1 MKTALIT
8 GASQGIGAAVADK
21 LNDKKIKVIL
31 VSRSKSK
38 LKSFQ
43 KNLKFPKN
51 RDDAYKALNLFY
63 EELDKKTVGWKIG
76 AVAKEVQ
83 KEEGFD
89 GPVPGKI
96 FKETILPSN
105 CSIKY
110 SEIPYSNLE
119 CEYAFEIDQD
129 VKIDGEL
136 LNKMNNFK
144 LYTAIDITSSR
155 YLQSSKN
162 KFDKLVQMY
171 LGISDHGNGGKIIIG
186 EEIKNWHTTAINKIK
201 IKLKINDNVTE
212 PYFTG
217 TKRIDPRDSLKA
229 FVDEF
234 KDKNI
239 SFKKGDYL
247 LCGSLTQ
254 PYKINMKDKII
265 VTYENLRD
273 INIKIL

>member
-1 MKTALIT
+1 M
-8 GASQGIGAAVADK
+8 
-21 LNDKKIKVIL
+21 
-31 VSRSKSK
+31 
-38 LKSFQ
+38 
-43 KNLKFPKN
+43 
-51 RDDAYKALNLFY
+51 
-63 EELDKKTVGWKIG
+63 
-76 AVAKEVQ
+76 
-83 KEEGFD
+83 
-89 GPVPGKI
+89 
-96 FKETILPSN
+96 
-105 CSIKY
+105 
-110 SEIPYSNLE
+110 E

-129 VKIDGEL
+129 VKIDDEL
-136 LNKMNNFK
+136 LNKIDNFK

-155 YLQSSKN
+155 YVQSSKN

-186 EEIKNWHTTAINKIK
+186 QEIRNWQTKDINKIK
-201 IKLKINDNVTE
+201 IKLKINDKVTE

>member
-1 MKTALIT
+1 M
-8 GASQGIGAAVADK
+8 
-21 LNDKKIKVIL
+21 
-31 VSRSKSK
+31 
-38 LKSFQ
+38 
-43 KNLKFPKN
+43 
-51 RDDAYKALNLFY
+51 
-63 EELDKKTVGWKIG
+63 
-76 AVAKEVQ
+76 
-83 KEEGFD
+83 
-89 GPVPGKI
+89 
-96 FKETILPSN
+96 
-105 CSIKY
+105 
-110 SEIPYSNLE
+110 E

-136 LNKMNNFK
+136 LNKINNFK

-186 EEIKNWHTTAINKIK
+186 EEIKNWHTTDVNKIK

>member
-1 MKTALIT
+1 MNKLSKELANAWMKKTL
-8 GASQGIGAAVADK
+8 VD
-21 LNDKKIKVIL
+21 LNGFTSSEI
-31 VSRSKSK
+31 
-38 LKSFQ
+38 
-43 KNLKFPKN
+43 PKN

-63 EELDKKTVGWKIG
+63 KELNKKTVGWKIG
-76 AVAKEVQ
+76 AVAKKVQ
-83 KEEGFD
+83 KEEGYD

-96 FKETILPSN
+96 FKDSILPSN
-105 CSIKY
+105 CTIEY
-110 SEIPYSNLE
+110 SEIPYSKLE
-119 CEYAFEIDQD
+119 CEYAFKVNQD
-129 VKIDGEL
+129 LKIEEEL
-136 LNKMNNFK
+136 LNKTNNFK

-155 YLQSSKN
+155 YVQSSKN
-162 KFDKLVQMY
+162 KFNKLVQMY

-186 EEIKNWHTTAINKIK
+186 EELKNWQTKDINNIK
-201 IKLKINDNVTE
+201 IKLIIDDKITE

-217 TKRIDPRDSLKA
+217 TKRIDPRDSLKT
-229 FVDEF
+229 FIDEF

-254 PYKINMKDKII
+254 PYNIRKKDKII

>member
-1 MKTALIT
+1 MNKLGTELANAWMKKTL
-8 GASQGIGAAVADK
+8 VD
-21 LNDKKIKVIL
+21 LNEF
-31 VSRSKSK
+31 SK
-38 LKSFQ
+38 
-43 KNLKFPKN
+43 NEIPKN
-51 RDDAYKALNLFY
+51 RDEAYKALNIFY
-63 EELDKKTVGWKIG
+63 KELEKKTVGWKIG
-76 AVAKEVQ
+76 AVAKQVQ

-96 FKETILPSN
+96 FEESILTSN
-105 CSIKY
+105 CKIEY
-110 SEIPYSNLE
+110 SEIPSSNLE
-119 CEYAFEIDQD
+119 CEYAFKFDQN

-136 LNKMNNFK
+136 LNEINNFK

-162 KFDKLVQMY
+162 KFNKLVQMY

-186 EEIKNWHTTAINKIK
+186 EEIRNWQTTEINKIK
-201 IKLKINDNVTE
+201 IKLKINDNVIE

-217 TKRIDPRDSLKA
+217 TKRTDPRDSLKA

-273 INIKIL
+273 INIEIL

>member
-1 MKTALIT
+1 MNKLGTELANAWTKKTL
-8 GASQGIGAAVADK
+8 VD
-21 LNDKKIKVIL
+21 LNGFSENEI
-31 VSRSKSK
+31 
-38 LKSFQ
+38 
-43 KNLKFPKN
+43 PKN
-51 RDDAYKALNLFY
+51 RDEAYKALNLFY

-110 SEIPYSNLE
+110 SEIPHSNLE

-136 LNKMNNFK
+136 LNKINNFK

-186 EEIKNWHTTAINKIK
+186 EEIRKWQITDINKIK
-201 IKLKINDNVTE
+201 IKLKINDKVTE
-212 PYFTG
+212 PYFIG

>member
-1 MKTALIT
+1 M
-8 GASQGIGAAVADK
+8 
-21 LNDKKIKVIL
+21 
-31 VSRSKSK
+31 
-38 LKSFQ
+38 
-43 KNLKFPKN
+43 
-51 RDDAYKALNLFY
+51 
-63 EELDKKTVGWKIG
+63 
-76 AVAKEVQ
+76 
-83 KEEGFD
+83 
-89 GPVPGKI
+89 
-96 FKETILPSN
+96 
-105 CSIKY
+105 
-110 SEIPYSNLE
+110 E

-136 LNKMNNFK
+136 LNKINNFK

-155 YLQSSKN
+155 YVQSSKN

-186 EEIKNWHTTAINKIK
+186 EEIRNWQTTDINKIK
-201 IKLKINDNVTE
+201 IKLKINDKVTE

>member
-1 MKTALIT
+1 MNKLGTELANAWMKKTL
-8 GASQGIGAAVADK
+8 VD
-21 LNDKKIKVIL
+21 LNEF
-31 VSRSKSK
+31 SK
-38 LKSFQ
+38 
-43 KNLKFPKN
+43 NEIPKN
-51 RDDAYKALNLFY
+51 RDEAYKALNIFY
-63 EELDKKTVGWKIG
+63 KELEKKTVGWKIG
-76 AVAKEVQ
+76 AVAKQVQ

-96 FKETILPSN
+96 FEESILTSN
-105 CSIKY
+105 CKIEY
-110 SEIPYSNLE
+110 SEIPSSNLE
-119 CEYAFEIDQD
+119 CEYAFKFDQN
-129 VKIDGEL
+129 VKIDSEL
-136 LNKMNNFK
+136 LNEINNFK
-144 LYTAIDITSSR
+144 LYTAIDITASR

-162 KFDKLVQMY
+162 KFNKLVQMY

-186 EEIKNWHTTAINKIK
+186 EEIRNWQTTEINKIK

-234 KDKNI
+234 KEKNI

>member
-1 MKTALIT
+1 MNKLGKELANAWLKKTL
-8 GASQGIGAAVADK
+8 VD
-21 LNDKKIKVIL
+21 LNGFSSNEI
-31 VSRSKSK
+31 
-38 LKSFQ
+38 
-43 KNLKFPKN
+43 PKN
-51 RDDAYKALNLFY
+51 RDDAYKVLNLFY
-63 EELDKKTVGWKIG
+63 KELDKKTVGWKIG

-96 FKETILPSN
+96 FKESILPPN
-105 CSIKY
+105 CAIEY

-119 CEYAFEIDQD
+119 CEYAFKVNQD
-129 VKIDGEL
+129 LKINSQL
-136 LNKMNNFK
+136 QKKMNSFK

-155 YLQSSKN
+155 YVQSSKN
-162 KFDKLVQMY
+162 KFDKLLQMY

-186 EEIKNWHTTAINKIK
+186 EELKNWQTTDINKIK
-201 IKLKINDNVTE
+201 IKLKINDKITE
-212 PYFTG
+212 PFFTG
-217 TKRIDPRDSLKA
+217 TKRIDPRDSMKT
-229 FVDEF
+229 FIDEF
-234 KDKNI
+234 KDKNM

-254 PYKINMKDKII
+254 PYKIRKKDKII

>member
-1 MKTALIT
+1 MNKLGTELANAWMKKTL
-8 GASQGIGAAVADK
+8 VD
-21 LNDKKIKVIL
+21 LNEFSKKEI
-31 VSRSKSK
+31 
-38 LKSFQ
+38 
-43 KNLKFPKN
+43 PKN
-51 RDDAYKALNLFY
+51 RDEAYKALNIFY
-63 EELDKKTVGWKIG
+63 KELEKKTVGWKIG
-76 AVAKEVQ
+76 AVAKQVQ

-96 FKETILPSN
+96 FEESILKSN
-105 CSIKY
+105 CKIEY
-110 SEIPYSNLE
+110 SEIPSANLE
-119 CEYAFEIDQD
+119 CEYAFKFDQN

-136 LNKMNNFK
+136 LNEINNFK

-162 KFDKLVQMY
+162 KFNKLVQMY

-186 EEIKNWHTTAINKIK
+186 EEIRNWQTTEINKIK

-273 INIKIL
+273 INIEIL

>member
-1 MKTALIT
+1 M
-8 GASQGIGAAVADK
+8 
-21 LNDKKIKVIL
+21 
-31 VSRSKSK
+31 
-38 LKSFQ
+38 
-43 KNLKFPKN
+43 
-51 RDDAYKALNLFY
+51 
-63 EELDKKTVGWKIG
+63 DKKTVGWKIG

-136 LNKMNNFK
+136 LNKINNFK

-186 EEIKNWHTTAINKIK
+186 EEIRNWQTTDINKIK
-201 IKLKINDNVTE
+201 IKLKINDKVTE
-212 PYFTG
+212 P
-217 TKRIDPRDSLKA
+217 ISL
-229 FVDEF
+229 E
-234 KDKNI
+234 
-239 SFKKGDYL
+239 
-247 LCGSLTQ
+247 Q
-254 PYKINMKDKII
+254 R
-265 VTYENLRD
+265 E
-273 INIKIL
+273 

>member
-1 MKTALIT
+1 MNKLGTELANAWMKKTL
-8 GASQGIGAAVADK
+8 VD
-21 LNDKKIKVIL
+21 LNGFSENEI
-31 VSRSKSK
+31 
-38 LKSFQ
+38 
-43 KNLKFPKN
+43 PKN
-51 RDDAYKALNLFY
+51 RDEAYKALNLFY
-63 EELDKKTVGWKIG
+63 KELNKKTVGWKIG

-96 FKETILPSN
+96 LKETILPSN
-105 CSIKY
+105 CTIEY

-119 CEYAFEIDQD
+119 CEYAFKIHKD
-129 VKIDGEL
+129 VKIEDNL
-136 LNKMNNFK
+136 LNKINDFK

-155 YLQSSKN
+155 YVQSSKN
-162 KFDKLVQMY
+162 KFDKLIQMY

-186 EEIKNWHTTAINKIK
+186 EELKNWQSSDINNIK
-201 IKLKINDNVTE
+201 IKLRVNDKITE

-239 SFKKGDYL
+239 SFKNGDYL
-247 LCGSLTQ
+247 LCGSLTKPHSISQ
-254 PYKINMKDKII
+254 NDNII
-265 VTYENLRD
+265 VSYENLGD
-273 INIKIL
+273 IRIKVL

>member
-1 MKTALIT
+1 M
-8 GASQGIGAAVADK
+8 
-21 LNDKKIKVIL
+21 N
-31 VSRSKSK
+31 
-38 LKSFQ
+38 
-43 KNLKFPKN
+43 
-51 RDDAYKALNLFY
+51 
-63 EELDKKTVGWKIG
+63 KKTVGWKIG

-83 KEEGFD
+83 KKEGFD

-96 FKETILPSN
+96 FKDSILPSN
-105 CSIKY
+105 CTIEY
-110 SEIPYSNLE
+110 SEIPYSKLE
-119 CEYAFEIDQD
+119 CEYAF
-129 VKIDGEL
+129 KIDRDLKIEEEL

-155 YLQSSKN
+155 YVQSSKN
-162 KFDKLVQMY
+162 KFNKLIQMY

-186 EEIKNWHTTAINKIK
+186 EELKNWQTTDINNIK
-201 IKLKINDNVTE
+201 IKLIIDDKVAE
-212 PYFTG
+212 PYFTR
-217 TKRIDPRDSLKA
+217 TKRVDPRDSLKT
-229 FVDEF
+229 FIDEF

-254 PYKINMKDKII
+254 PYNIRKKDKII

>member
-1 MKTALIT
+1 MNKLSTELANAWMKKTL
-8 GASQGIGAAVADK
+8 VD
-21 LNDKKIKVIL
+21 LNGFSSNEI
-31 VSRSKSK
+31 
-38 LKSFQ
+38 
-43 KNLKFPKN
+43 PKN
-51 RDDAYKALNLFY
+51 RDEAYKALSLFY
-63 EELDKKTVGWKIG
+63 KEMDKKTVGWKIG

-105 CSIKY
+105 CIIEY
-110 SEIPYSNLE
+110 SEIPNSNLE
-119 CEYAFEIDQD
+119 CEYAFKFNQD
-129 VKIDGEL
+129 VKIGDDL
-136 LNKMNNFK
+136 INKVNDFK

-155 YLQSSKN
+155 YVQSSKN
-162 KFDKLVQMY
+162 KFNKLIQMY

-186 EEIKNWHTTAINKIK
+186 EEIMNWQNLDINKIK
-201 IKLKINDNVTE
+201 IKLKVNDKITE

-217 TKRIDPRDSLKA
+217 NKRIDPKDSLKA

-247 LCGSLTQ
+247 LCGSLTK
-254 PYKINMKDKII
+254 PYSINQNDKII
-265 VTYENLRD
+265 ITYENLRD
-273 INIKIL
+273 INIKVL